1 MEDVMAS
8 SPHYPQ
14 FLRPSDLTMVRR
26 VLRKI
31 CVEKAIN
38 VPSAEADTL
47 AVNLIH
53 AFQHGAREE
62 QGLLDA
68 IERSPAR

>member
-1 MEDVMAS
+1 MAS
-8 SPHYPQ
+8 TTHYPQ

-26 VLRKI
+26 VLQQI
-31 CVEKAIN
+31 CVEKAIA

-47 AVNLIH
+47 AASLIH

-62 QGLLDA
+62 KGL
-68 IERSPAR
+68 IEAVEQIRLH